1 MEAETSHQ
9 GVALFLFLTL
19 AGEVAWQ
26 AREKE
31 SLNYLL
37 FCKVKTKSPGPCL
50 LEGKE
55 IIVIK
60 ASKVVI

>member
-9 GVALFLFLTL
+9 GVALLLFLTPT
-19 AGEVAWQ
+19 GEVARQ
-26 AREKE
+26 TLEKE
-31 SLNYLL
+31 SLSYLL
-37 FCKVKTKSPGPCL
+37 FCKIKTKSPGPCL